1 MLFQPTRYPLFVLFF
16 RGGKNVWW
24 WTTNI
29 GIWFSLWYCLLN
41 VCDVFPR
48 VYAHSLAFHTLFA
61 MRRENRSI
69 IQKKIYKWVSFKA
82 NFYRWINHFYM
93 CTIYISSTV
102 FGFFSYYFT
111 AHPLLHHFVKRLSSS
126 FHPHFIATFLHAFAI
141 VFEIRALSFFA
152 HTFFLIPFS
161 SHTISTGD
169 TGVNT
174 EHTLD
179 TCVAGYRFHCGCNI
193 FS

>member
-1 MLFQPTRYPLFVLFF
+1 MESIFFAQQPMLFQPTRYPLFVLFF

-102 FGFFSYYFT
+102 FGFF
-111 AHPLLHHFVKRLSSS
+111 FVFFYGSSS
-126 FHPHFIATFLHAFAI
+126 FASFCEALVFLLSPAFYC
-141 VFEIRALSFFA
+141 
-152 HTFFLIPFS
+152 HFS
-161 SHTISTGD
+161 SCFCNCFRNSST
-169 TGVNT
+169 
-174 EHTLD
+174 
-179 TCVAGYRFHCGCNI
+179 
-193 FS
+193 

>member
-1 MLFQPTRYPLFVLFF
+1 MLFQPTHYPLFVLFF

-102 FGFFSYYFT
+102 FGFFRIILRLILFCIILWSVCLPPFT
-111 AHPLLHHFVKRLSSS
+111 RISLPLFFMLLQLFSKFEHLAFLHTPFFS
-126 FHPHFIATFLHAFAI
+126 FHFRLTPFRRG
-141 VFEIRALSFFA
+141 IREW
-152 HTFFLIPFS
+152 TQ
-161 SHTISTGD
+161 
-169 TGVNT
+169 NT
-174 EHTLD
+174 H
-179 TCVAGYRFHCGCNI
+179 
-193 FS
+193 